1 MIAMKYTALITVLA
15 VLITFFFSARVGKF
29 RGQGV
34 PAPATTGTP
43 EFERAF
49 RVHYNTIEQL
59 VLFIPLLWLAT
70 GVIGDVW
77 AAAIGAVWIIG
88 RLLYSSQYIAGTNRV
103 TGMFMTII
111 PTGILMLVSFWGILR
126 QFL

>member
-70 GVIGDVW
+70 GVLGDVCGSGSRRSLDHW
-77 AAAIGAVWIIG
+77 AAAVLQPIHC
-88 RLLYSSQYIAGTNRV
+88 RSEESSPPAC
-103 TGMFMTII
+103 
-111 PTGILMLVSFWGILR
+111 L
-126 QFL
+126 